1 MGQDDQRGTLNY
13 ITADKV
19 RAAAGL
25 VRQGKTIS
33 LQLPMDENG
42 PQTGAFGRVNPLH
55 QMVATGT
62 DHLGGVQAYAE
73 DKVAFGFA
81 DDSLFFFLQGAQ

>member
-1 MGQDDQRGTLNY
+1 
-13 ITADKV
+13 
-19 RAAAGL
+19 
-25 VRQGKTIS
+25 
-33 LQLPMDENG
+33 MDENG

-62 DHLGGVQAYAE
+62 DHLAGVQAYAE

-81 DDSLFFFLQGAQ
+81 EDSLFFFLQGAQ